1 MSIQI
6 LFAVLAGILTIAA
19 PCILPMLP
27 ILLGASVG
35 QQSRQRPLF
44 IVMGFIVT
52 FAAASLLLS
61 AIIQSLHLSPNLIR
75 DIAIGLL
82 AVFGIFLI
90 WPKPFELLTTKLS
103 GVINKA
109 GQTKSQGN
117 WGGLL
122 LGLTLGLVWTP
133 CAGPILGS
141 ILTLIATQGSTSK
154 AAILI
159 IAYALGAGIPML
171 IIAYGSQYITTK
183 VRWLAGYSTRLQQIF
198 GVLILL
204 LAVAMFFQYD
214 VLIENQLTAFFPQNT
229 LENKLVGQTEN
240 PAMDTATNM
249 GALTPPSASA
259 SAATSSPAAA
269 KPLDIVKLSDYGQ
282 APDFTGITNWLNL
295 PGGQTSLTIAQLK
308 GKVVLVDFWTYSCI
322 NCIRTLPFVTK
333 WYNTYHTSGLVVVGV
348 HTPEFAFEQD
358 TTNVANAIKRFGINY
373 PVAQDNNYGTWTA
386 YNNQYWPAEYL
397 INQQGRIVYEDFG
410 EGNYNNMENAIR
422 ELLGYSTAVGAENG
436 QDLSGIESSEMYFE
450 PSRLENLTPS
460 QQPSATP
467 QNYTLPQSL
476 DLNNFALGGT
486 WQFFQDH
493 AQLMQPNG
501 SLELHFSS
509 GKLYMVAA
517 ADQPVIL
524 HIMVDGKPQ
533 PDVTVQASQLY
544 TLFDSTDYSEHTIVI
559 TIPQAGL
566 QAFTFTFG

>member
-1 MSIQI
+1 MAIQI

-44 IVMGFIVT
+44 IVLGFIVT
-52 FAAASLLLS
+52 FTAASLLLS
-61 AIIQSLHLSPNLIR
+61 AIIQSLHFNPNLIR
-75 DIAIGLL
+75 DIAIVLL
-82 AVFGIFLI
+82 AIFGIFLL
-90 WPKPFELLTTKLS
+90 WPKPFELLTAKLS
-103 GVINKA
+103 GIINKA

-141 ILTLIATQGSTSK
+141 ILTLIATQGSTTKSV
-154 AAILI
+154 ALI

-171 IIAYGSQYITTK
+171 VIAYGSQYITTK
-183 VRWLAGYSTRLQQIF
+183 VRWLARYSTRLQQIF

-214 VLIENQLTAFFPQNT
+214 VAIENQLTAIFPQST
-229 LENKLVGQTEN
+229 LENKLAGQNEN
-240 PAMDTATNM
+240 PSMDTATNM
-249 GALTPPSASA
+249 AAPATPVS
-259 SAATSSPAAA
+259 TSSPAAT
-269 KPLDIVKLSDYGQ
+269 KPLDVVKLGNYGQ
-282 APDFTGITNWLNL
+282 APDFTGITNWLNS
-295 PGGQTSLTIAQLK
+295 PPLTMAQLK

-333 WYNTYHTSGLVVVGV
+333 WYNTYQSSGLVVVGV

-358 TTNVANAIKRFGINY
+358 TGNVADAIKRFGINY
-373 PVAQDNNYGTWTA
+373 PVAQDNNYGTWNA

-397 INQQGRIVYEDFG
+397 IDQRGQIVYEDFG

-422 ELLGYSTAVGAENG
+422 QLLGYSTAVGMENG
-436 QDLSGIESSEMYFE
+436 QSLNGIDSPEMYFE

-460 QQPSATP
+460 QQPSSQP
-467 QNYTLPQSL
+467 QNYTPPQNL
-476 DLNNFALGGT
+476 ALNNFALGGS

-493 AQLMQPNG
+493 AQLMQPGG
-501 SLELHFSS
+501 SIELHFSS
-509 GKLYMVAA
+509 GKVYMVAS
-517 ADQPVIL
+517 ADQPVTL
-524 HIMVDGKPQ
+524 HITVDGQSQ

-544 TLFDSTDYSEHTIVI
+544 TLFDSSNYSEHTINI
-559 TIPQAGL
+559 TILQAGL